1 MTPFSKRMKLSVAAL
16 TMPMSVCDV
25 VRRRT
30 ALTTTPYHTAPAGC
44 RMRAHNGPIIRV
56 SSPRTANSHSRKSHS
71 RKTRVRQG
79 WNTLLRRLS
88 RRRATR
94 LVRRTLTAAPRAVRI
109 ACLAALVLAA
119 FSLTNLVYHVIRKPS
134 ELLFFVDGALDKE
147 PIETW
152 RQYEPLFHTY
162 STSTITPELLAA
174 LAQVESTGNPVART
188 YWRWQ
193 LTWNPFAV
201 YKPASSAVGMY
212 QMTDAAYAEAAR
224 SCIRGNAVVDAGC
237 GFTGLYTRAVP
248 SHAIELAAVYLDR
261 NVTAVLARA
270 PDAAASP
277 QQRQDLAAFI
287 HLCGAGPASA
297 YAHRGFRML
306 AGERCGDHLVA
317 AYLAK
322 VNAMK
327 RQFQRF
333 AAGERS

>member
-1 MTPFSKRMKLSVAAL
+1 
-16 TMPMSVCDV
+16 MPISVCDI
-25 VRRRT
+25 VRRCT
-30 ALTTTPYHTAPAGC
+30 TLNTTPHHTTPAGC
-44 RMRAHNGPIIRV
+44 RMPAHNRSNIRV
-56 SSPRTANSHSRKSHS
+56 SSPSTAKSRSH
-71 RKTRVRQG
+71 KTRVEQSR
-79 WNTLLRRLS
+79 NTLLRRVS
-88 RRRATR
+88 RWRGA

-109 ACLAALVLAA
+109 VCLAALVLAA
-119 FSLTNLVYHVIRKPS
+119 FLLTNLVYHVVRKPS
-134 ELLFFVDGALDKE
+134 ELLFFVGGALDKD

-152 RQYEPLFHTY
+152 RQYEPFFHTY

-224 SCIRGNAVVDAGC
+224 YCIRGNAVVDTDC
-237 GFTGLYTRAVP
+237 GFTGLYSRAVP
-248 SHAIELAAVYLDR
+248 SHAIELAAVYLDH
-261 NVTAVLARA
+261 NVAAVLARA
-270 PDAAASP
+270 PDTAVSP
-277 QQRQDLAAFI
+277 QQKQDLAAFI

-297 YAHRGFRML
+297 FVNRGFQMM
-306 AGERCGDHLVA
+306 AGERCGDQLVA

-327 RQFQRF
+327 RQFLRF
-333 AAGERS
+333 AANGRN